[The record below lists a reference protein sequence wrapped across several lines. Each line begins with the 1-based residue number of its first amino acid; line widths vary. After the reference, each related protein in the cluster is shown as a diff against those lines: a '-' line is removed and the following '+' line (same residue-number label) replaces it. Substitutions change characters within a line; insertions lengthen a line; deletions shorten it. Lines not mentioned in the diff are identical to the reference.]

1 MAGGMIRKVI
11 VPYIGRVQDFLSPA
25 PLFMAESS
33 GPVLRLDPAAARP
46 ELSFLY
52 ILFFYISFSTPFD
65 GREDRL
71 SVIDNP

>member
-1 MAGGMIRKVI
+1 
-11 VPYIGRVQDFLSPA
+11 
-25 PLFMAESS
+25 MAESS
-33 GPVLRLDPAAARP
+33 GPVLCLDPAAARP

-52 ILFFYISFSTPFD
+52 ILFYYISFSTPFD